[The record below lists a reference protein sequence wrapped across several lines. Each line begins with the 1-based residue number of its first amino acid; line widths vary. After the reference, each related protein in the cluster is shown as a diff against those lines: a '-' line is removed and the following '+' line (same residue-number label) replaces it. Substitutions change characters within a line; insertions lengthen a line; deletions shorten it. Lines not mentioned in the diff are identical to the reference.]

1 VHIQSFKYDAE
12 TRLEMDPLQLQQLGL
27 TENEAKVYLSLLKLG
42 QTTAGPIVDDS
53 KVTRSKIYDL
63 LERLK
68 TKGLVSYV
76 IKGATRHYSAA
87 DPSAVLQ
94 YIENKKEQLEK
105 EKTMMEKLLPQLLLQ
120 QNLAKEKKF
129 AEVFVGIRGMENAF
143 LELARSFNAKDIY
156 YALGASPGENQQQMQ
171 LFFTRLHK
179 KRVEKK
185 VKSFILFNE
194 QSRGLFHEQEKSKF
208 VKAKYLSQSTPTAI
222 NVYKDITIIAVLTSE
237 PTTILIKNQET
248 AQTFREFFETMWKE
262 GKK

>member
-1 VHIQSFKYDAE
+1 
-12 TRLEMDPLQLQQLGL
+12 MDPLQLQRLGM

-76 IKGATRHYSAA
+76 IKGATRYYSAA

-105 EKTMMEKLLPQLLLQ
+105 ERIMMEKLLPQLLLQ
-120 QNLAKEKKF
+120 QSLSKEKKF
-129 AEVFVGIRGMENAF
+129 AEVFVGMRGMESAF
-143 LELARSFNAKDIY
+143 LEMARVFDVKEPY
-156 YALGASPGENQQQMQ
+156 YALGASPGENQQQMRV
-171 LFFTRLHK
+171 FFARLHK
-179 KRVEKK
+179 KRLEKK
-185 VKSFILFNE
+185 VRAFILFNE
-194 QSRGLFHEQEKSKF
+194 QSRGVFPEQEKSKF

-222 NVYKDITIIAVLTSE
+222 NIYKDITIIAVLTKE
-237 PTTILIKNQET
+237 PTTILIKNKET
-248 AQTFREFFETMWKE
+248 AQTFREFFDTMWKQA
-262 GKK
+262 KP